1 MISETKRVPVRTSEH
16 NEGSPVT
23 LLPWATGHEMMNGS
37 GLIKAY
43 FSAIMGSNSRCA
55 LTFLYHREERKL
67 LQPPAQ
73 MTQSVSAFGHKHPW
87 GRPPWL
93 HVCPTRRWRYS
104 NQTSAWGLR
113 FCLTSS
119 LCTIWISKYAAALY
133 RLHWL
138 ICMQSVQVMR
148 QVEKKAKLG
157 RQVSLERKD
166 VLTAVWGGSVINLKL
181 ALCLQAVKV
190 GHSPV
195 SVQQKELCSNLSSK
209 LYLLFELIQTF
220 SQIMSS

>member
-1 MISETKRVPVRTSEH
+1 
-16 NEGSPVT
+16 
-23 LLPWATGHEMMNGS
+23 
-37 GLIKAY
+37 
-43 FSAIMGSNSRCA
+43 
-55 LTFLYHREERKL
+55 
-67 LQPPAQ
+67 
-73 MTQSVSAFGHKHPW
+73 
-87 GRPPWL
+87 
-93 HVCPTRRWRYS
+93 
-104 NQTSAWGLR
+104 
-113 FCLTSS
+113 
-119 LCTIWISKYAAALY
+119 
-133 RLHWL
+133 
-138 ICMQSVQVMR
+138 MQSVQVMR

-220 SQIMSS
+220 SQIMSRLSFWCFLDLFIISSKLTFGLSFTSDKGQCKGQTSRRTLCVLDGFIARINTSPSCHLFFKK

>member
-1 MISETKRVPVRTSEH
+1 MISERKRVPVRTSEH

-67 LQPPAQ
+67 LQPSAQ
-73 MTQSVSAFGHKHPW
+73 MTQSVSAFGRKHPW

-104 NQTSAWGLR
+104 NQTSAWGPR

-133 RLHWL
+133 RLTLADLHAV
-138 ICMQSVQVMR
+138 CPGHETGG
-148 QVEKKAKLG
+148 EK
-157 RQVSLERKD
+157 S
-166 VLTAVWGGSVINLKL
+166 
-181 ALCLQAVKV
+181 
-190 GHSPV
+190 
-195 SVQQKELCSNLSSK
+195 
-209 LYLLFELIQTF
+209 QTGPTG
-220 SQIMSS
+220 